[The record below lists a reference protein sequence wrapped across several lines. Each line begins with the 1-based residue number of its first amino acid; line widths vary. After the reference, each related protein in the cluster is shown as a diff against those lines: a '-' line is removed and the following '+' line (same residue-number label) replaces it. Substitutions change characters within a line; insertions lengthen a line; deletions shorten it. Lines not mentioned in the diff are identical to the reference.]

1 MCVCGCIITH
11 DQSIKGK
18 VMILQMRLQSQ
29 ADAED
34 KEEGLLQFRISRL
47 SSYKL
52 QVKSPDLL
60 EDLDL

>member
-18 VMILQMRLQSQ
+18 VMITVRLMQ
-29 ADAED
+29 
-34 KEEGLLQFRISRL
+34 KIRRKVCFISEFHDFPPP
-47 SSYKL
+47 L
-52 QVKSPDLL
+52 QVKSLDLL